1 MKQRTNKQLIKK
13 MLSGTIDEAFLI
25 SAVQRYCQEVLEDKT
40 EWGNRTLFNKDLWQ
54 VIAKRNLEIVEE
66 HYK

>member
-1 MKQRTNKQLIKK
+1 MKARTNKQLIKK